1 MASRKIIKK
10 LAKYTA
16 ILLLVVFALPASAFL
31 LLQSNR
37 IQNDIAAIIMNKVSA
52 KLNTRFSIG
61 KIDIA
66 FFYRV
71 RINDVYL
78 EDITGDTLIYASS
91 VTAGIRSVNP
101 VNKTFSIGSI
111 NVDRGKFYLAID
123 SVGDL
128 NIKYFL
134 DKLKGTGTKSKGGW
148 SVELN
153 NLRTRNSTFS
163 LKNYNYIP
171 REFGINYSDMQAT
184 GLNADV
190 RHFNPSSDS
199 LSFFVKSLSF
209 KEKSGLAIEN
219 MSCYFSEGK
228 TFLSFRDLLI
238 RTPESEI
245 KGDEVSLRF
254 ASYGQMKGDS
264 FPSSVKLRIR
274 LDKSVFNLGDLSY
287 FAPSFR
293 NIKQQV
299 TFSGRVSGTLNN
311 LRGKDLYV
319 GFGNY
324 SHFAGDLS
332 FEGLPQIKQTFI
344 VADINEFIT
353 SESDLK
359 NLQFFKQ
366 KNIHIPEILNKLGK
380 ITYNGNFTGFIN
392 DFVAYGKFNT
402 ALGVVRTDLL
412 FRPDTTNTLGFQ
424 GKLNAQDFNIGEL
437 ANSSDKI
444 GKISLTATVDGASV
458 AGKSV
463 HASLKGNIGQFEFM
477 KYEYSNISIS
487 GDLNNRTFN
496 GSVNVHDPNI
506 DLEFLGR
513 VDITDSVPDF
523 DFTANITDANLYQ
536 LNITPKDPDFK
547 LSCYLIANAHGQ
559 SINAMNGEVKLL
571 NSLFVKKDK
580 QLQIYDLTLSS
591 KSAPSGNLLQL
602 KSDFLDAE
610 LSGNYELT
618 GMAETVKHFIFD
630 YFPALADSA
639 FVPGIPSYN
648 LAFTSKIKNIRPL
661 LDFFLPDYGMAEN
674 SLMSI
679 RYNGREHDM
688 KMHFETAFVKARN
701 IIWDNLNINASG
713 SPESLHLEAGSEIMS
728 LGKRLRFENFTATAN
743 SANDTSGIQL
753 KWNNWKDVTTKGL
766 ISAITKFSRPSMQSK
781 PGIEVSFKKSEFIAR
796 DTVWNIQP
804 GMVRIDSSSIR
815 FDNIAI
821 NHLNEFF
828 KIDGS
833 ITENPADVVTVV
845 FNHFDL
851 GNLNSLSASSGYNLD
866 GILNGNAKLSGIYST
881 PFFTSMLN
889 IDSLVVNNEM
899 LGSTR
904 INSSWDNRKKA
915 IELDISAMRDN
926 LKTINIT
933 GEYLPTDEGRI
944 DFDIKLEKLR
954 MNILNPYLKTVFSD
968 IRGMASGKATIK
980 GTLRKPVLNGEI
992 ALQKSAF
999 TINYLKTRYSFS
1011 DKILIENNNMY
1022 FDEIRVFD
1030 PKGNSAYLSGVMR
1043 SRYLKDL
1050 SVDLNIRSE
1059 NFLCLN
1065 TTFADNKTFYGTAYA
1080 TGTVKMQGPLR
1091 SMTMDIVATS
1101 GKNTNIKIPLSNTG
1115 ELNEYPYIEVSD
1127 VNGDGT
1133 EPEEV
1138 RTYQAD
1144 FSGLNMRF
1152 KLIMTPDAEVQMIID
1167 PVLGEIIK
1175 GRGNG
1180 NLDIRMSSRGG
1191 FTMSGDYIIEEGD
1204 YLFTLQKVI
1213 NKKLTIEP
1221 GGTIHW
1227 DGDPMDA
1234 TINLIANYSTRS
1246 SIADLLG
1253 GEDDQKLKVDDRVTL
1268 TGKLM
1273 SPDINTDIYLPDADE
1288 STRLRVNGAMGTTE
1302 EKTRQFISL
1311 LITNRFS
1318 LNQEYGRQY
1327 SGSTTTSNSSTSIYS
1342 SAAGVNFSEL
1352 LSNQLSNWLS
1362 QIVNDLDV
1370 NVNYRSN
1377 REMNS
1382 DEYVVALSY
1391 PLFNNKLVINGSVD
1405 MSTNAASSQ
1414 SNQIVGEFDI
1424 DYKLTNNGKLRLKT
1438 FNHANNNDMLYDQ
1451 NSNSTYTQGLGITYK
1466 EDFNT
1471 LGELLRRLFGK
1482 KEESPVPVDTDN
1494 EKPVVNNLP

>member
-10 LAKYTA
+10 LAKITA
-16 ILLLVVFALPASAFL
+16 ILLLIVFALPASAFL

-37 IQNDIAAIIMNKVSA
+37 IQNDIAAFIMNKVSA
-52 KLNTRFSIG
+52 KFNTRCSIG

-66 FFYRV
+66 FFYRI

-78 EDITGDTLIYASS
+78 EDITGDTLIYARS
-91 VTAGIRSVNP
+91 VTAGIRSINP
-101 VNKTFSIGSI
+101 VAKTFSIGSI

-123 SVGDL
+123 SAGDL

-134 DKLKGTGTKSKGGW
+134 DKLKGNGTKSKGGW
-148 SVELN
+148 TVELN

-163 LKNYNYIP
+163 LKNANYVP
-171 REFGINYSDMQAT
+171 KDFGINYSDMQAT

-190 RHFNPSSDS
+190 RRFSPSSDS

-209 KEKSGLAIEN
+209 KEKSGLTVEN
-219 MSCYFSEGK
+219 MSCLFSESK
-228 TFLSFRDLLI
+228 TFLSFRNLEI
-238 RTPESEI
+238 RTTESEI

-254 ASYGQMKGDS
+254 ASYSQMKGDS
-264 FPSSVKLRIR
+264 FPGSVKLRIR
-274 LDKSVFNLGDLSY
+274 LDRSVFNLSDLSY
-287 FAPSFR
+287 VSPSFR

-359 NLQFFKQ
+359 NLQFFRQ
-366 KNIHIPEILNKLGK
+366 KNIRIPEILNKLGR

-412 FRPDTTNTLGFQ
+412 FRPDTSNTLGFQ

-437 ANSSDKI
+437 ANASDKM

-463 HASLKGNIGQFEFM
+463 HASLKGNIGLFEFM
-477 KYEYSNISIS
+477 KYEYSNISLS

-496 GSVNVHDPNI
+496 GSVNVHDPNV

-523 DFTANITDANLYQ
+523 DFRANITDANLYE

-547 LSCYLIANAHGQ
+547 VSCYLIANAHGQ
-559 SINAMNGEVKLL
+559 SINTMNGEIKLL

-580 QLQIYDLTLSS
+580 QLQVYDLTLSS
-591 KSAPSGNLLQL
+591 KSGSSGNFLQL

-630 YFPALADSA
+630 YFPSLADSA
-639 FVPGIPSYN
+639 AIPKFSSYD

-661 LDFFLPDYGMAEN
+661 FDFFLPDYGVAEN
-674 SLMSI
+674 SLMSM
-679 RYNGREHDM
+679 RYNGTGHDLN
-688 KMHFETAFVKARN
+688 MHFEAAYVKAKN

-713 SPESLHLEAGSEIMS
+713 SPESLHFEAGSEIMS
-728 LGKRLRFENFTATAN
+728 LGKRLRFENFTAIAN
-743 SANDTSGIQL
+743 SAHDTSGIQL
-753 KWNNWKDVTTKGL
+753 KWNNWKDVTSKGM
-766 ISAITKFSRPSMQSK
+766 ISAMTKFNRASLMSK

-804 GMVRIDSSSIR
+804 GMVRIDSSAIR

-828 KIDGS
+828 KIDGN
-833 ITENPADVVTVV
+833 ITENPEDVVTVV

-866 GILNGNAKLSGIYST
+866 GVLNGNAKLSGIYST
-881 PFFTSMLN
+881 PFFTSMLH

-899 LGSTR
+899 LGATQ
-904 INSSWDNRKKA
+904 INSSWNNRKKA

-926 LKTINIT
+926 LKTVNIT

-944 DFDIKLEKLR
+944 DFDIRLEKLR
-954 MNILNPYLKTVFSD
+954 MNILNPYLNSVFSD
-968 IRGMASGKATIK
+968 IRGMASGKATLK
-980 GTLRKPVLNGEI
+980 GTLKKPVLNGEI

-1022 FDEIRVFD
+1022 FNEIRVFD

-1065 TTFADNKTFYGTAYA
+1065 TTLADNKTFYGTAYA

-1101 GKNTNIKIPLSNTG
+1101 GKNTNVKIPLSNTG
-1115 ELNEYPYIEVSD
+1115 ELNEYPFIEVSD
-1127 VNGDGT
+1127 VNDGN

-1138 RTYQAD
+1138 KTYQAD

-1191 FTMSGDYIIEEGD
+1191 FTMSGDYVIEEGD

-1227 DGDPMDA
+1227 DGDPLDA

-1246 SIADLLG
+1246 SLADLLG

-1273 SPDINTDIYLPDADE
+1273 SPDINYDVYLPDADE
-1288 STRLRVNGAMGTTE
+1288 STRLRVNGAMATTE
-1302 EKTRQFISL
+1302 EKTKQFISL

-1327 SGSTTTSNSSTSIYS
+1327 SGATSVSNSSSSIYS

-1382 DEYVVALSY
+1382 DEYQVALSY
-1391 PLFNNKLVINGSVD
+1391 PLFNNKLIINGSVD
-1405 MSTNAASSQ
+1405 MSTNAAASTT
-1414 SNQIVGEFDI
+1414 NQIVGEFDI
-1424 DYKLTNNGKLRLKT
+1424 DYKLTDNGKLRLKT
-1438 FNHANNNDMLYDQ
+1438 FNHSNNESVVEQGLTQ
-1451 NSNSTYTQGLGITYK
+1451 NSTYTQGLGITYK

-1482 KEESPVPVDTDN
+1482 KEESPEPVDTDN